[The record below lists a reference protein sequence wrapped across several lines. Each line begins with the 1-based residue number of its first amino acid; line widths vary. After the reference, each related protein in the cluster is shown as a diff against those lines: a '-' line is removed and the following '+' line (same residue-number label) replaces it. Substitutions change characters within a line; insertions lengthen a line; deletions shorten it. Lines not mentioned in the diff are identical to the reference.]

1 MSARDWTDFDML
13 DDHLEPNDLE
23 LDDLEDDF
31 SAADA
36 TERFEDRSHR
46 IAGRKPAR
54 RRSVKALLAEN
65 QEHYDPLDN
74 TKFADPGL
82 EDLFERT
89 LITDVLWELKSG
101 KEATVYVCS
110 SDHAPNGLAAAKLYI
125 DSRVRSFKDDS
136 VYRQGRFI
144 DNKRLQKAIDQGSKT
159 GMDARNYLWVS
170 EEFAQLSVLHAAG
183 VPTPKPLARSEVGGI
198 ILMEFIGDENEAAPR
213 VADAK
218 LTRDEAEDAF
228 NQAVRIYGLI
238 LATGR
243 VHGDYS
249 TFNLLWWQG
258 RVIVIDFPQVVMIN
272 DNPAAKEI
280 LDRDITGLCRTFAH
294 FGVKRDPANVLVEV
308 QRIARSESTRMLT
321 EEQEAVL

>member
-1 MSARDWTDFDML
+1 MSAHEWTDVDVL
-13 DDHLEPNDLE
+13 DDDLE
-23 LDDLEDDF
+23 FHDDLEDDLIG
-31 SAADA
+31 ADA

-46 IAGRKPAR
+46 ISNRKPAR

-144 DNKRLQKAIDQGSKT
+144 GNARLQKAIDQGSRT
-159 GMDARNYLWVS
+159 GMDARNFLWVS
-170 EEFAQLSVLHAAG
+170 EEFGQLSALYAAG

-198 ILMEFIGDENEAAPR
+198 ILMEFIGDENGAAPR
-213 VADAK
+213 LADAK
-218 LTRDEAEDAF
+218 LSRAESEDAF
-228 NQAVRIYGLI
+228 NQSVQIYGSI
-238 LATGR
+238 LSTGR

-258 RVIVIDFPQVVMIN
+258 RVIAIDFPQVVMIN
-272 DNPAAKEI
+272 NNPAAKEI
-280 LDRDITGLCRTFAH
+280 LDRDISGLCRTFAH
-294 FGVKRDPANVLVEV
+294 FGVKRVPASVLVEV